1 MYTKKLLAAI
11 APIMSFSLT
20 TAALADNQP
29 ASPAQIPNAALSRP
43 QTAPGTDKG
52 GTTAKILNRPEMAP
66 FKRIQTYAWKF
77 RQKLSNLQA
86 VLDQANRV
94 KAITTPECKKLQS
107 ELDHLCE
114 VEPSLA
120 RGGWKDSDIEAFDK
134 EIAKYQ
140 AHFEKSNGGGGMPA
154 QISAPAGQA
163 AAKDIAA
170 STKAAAAAAKDAAST
185 TKSTALKK

>member
-1 MYTKKLLAAI
+1 MHIKNLLAVI
-11 APIMSFSLT
+11 APVLSFSLT
-20 TAALADNQP
+20 TAALAGNEP
-29 ASPAQIPNAALSRP
+29 ASPAQIPNAAVSQP
-43 QTAPGTDKG
+43 QSAPSTTGKNGTS
-52 GTTAKILNRPEMAP
+52 AKILNRPEMAS

-94 KAITTPECKKLQS
+94 KAVTSPEYKSLQK

-120 RGGWKDSDIEAFDK
+120 RGGWKDKDIEAFDK

-140 AHFEKSNGGGGMPA
+140 AHFEKSNGGGEIPS
-154 QISAPAGQA
+154 QILAPAGQA
-163 AAKDIAA
+163 AAKESEKD
-170 STKAAAAAAKDAAST
+170 AAAANKNSAST
-185 TKSTALKK
+185 TKSSAPKK